1 MGARDKLNE
10 AFATGS
16 LLMAAFLGCVTGSW
30 GVFIVAAVILLSL
43 NLLGGDIRPGN
54 RR

>member
-30 GVFIVAAVILLSL
+30 GVFIVAAAILLFL